1 MAKIT
6 VRESKEIVTTFI
18 HACLDRGLSTNKAFD
33 LFNEI
38 LILIEEKRCTEEMW
52 FEKIEIA
59 VAEANNK
66 EGVTL

>member
-18 HACLDRGLSTNKAFD
+18 HACLDRGLSANKGFD

-38 LILIEEKRCTEEMW
+38 LTLIEEKRCTEEMW
-52 FEKIEIA
+52 FKKIETA
-59 VAEANNK
+59 VTEANNK
-66 EGVTL
+66 EGATL